1 MSVFDLPMTARPGK
15 DTIAG
20 QDELGRTVYRTVTG
34 ERYTMPERTEMP
46 APTMGQRFENLGGL
60 ASRAYEN
67 LSVQGAIDAAKG
79 IGEGIVSGIVQ
90 GFTAPGR
97 ALSGEPV
104 SLGDVMATA
113 GMSQVG
119 AAPLRAPAGALRSGA
134 MGGGRPPVTFDDV
147 ARAMDEAPLVS
158 ERNLG
163 NENSN
168 LIDKIVK
175 DINGEVIE
183 RSYDKTFGNGDNA
196 VIRSGDTDLQIS
208 VREDGNGIYLTNI
221 ASKKAGKQ
229 SEVKTGSGVGSKA
242 IEALKRYS
250 DETGKPLAVVGAT
263 GSAQKFYE
271 KMGLKPKS
279 VSTYTNE
286 GYITS
291 PSYGPEQQGTGFVYY
306 PSRISESSAPRP
318 PVRSVQDIE
327 GTLQAKYPDVKLSIS
342 GSPERGYTLNKID
355 VPKDKRE
362 SGIGTAV
369 MNDLVAL
376 ADQQGAV
383 LKLSPSGDFGGSVP
397 RLKDFY
403 ERFGFVRNKGKNT
416 DYAISESMYRS
427 PAPISPSQL
436 DQLVVGPQ

>member
-1 MSVFDLPMTARPGK
+1 
-15 DTIAG
+15 
-20 QDELGRTVYRTVTG
+20 
-34 ERYTMPERTEMP
+34 
-46 APTMGQRFENLGGL
+46 
-60 ASRAYEN
+60 
-67 LSVQGAIDAAKG
+67 VQGAIDAAKG

-104 SLGDVMATA
+104 SLGDVLATSGMA
-113 GMSQVG
+113 QVG

-306 PSRISESSAPRP
+306 PSRISESSAPLRAQAMQQQP
-318 PVRSVQDIE
+318 PQ
-327 GTLQAKYPDVKLSIS
+327 GLLS
-342 GSPERGYTLNKID
+342 
-355 VPKDKRE
+355 
-362 SGIGTAV
+362 
-369 MNDLVAL
+369 
-376 ADQQGAV
+376 
-383 LKLSPSGDFGGSVP
+383 
-397 RLKDFY
+397 
-403 ERFGFVRNKGKNT
+403 
-416 DYAISESMYRS
+416 
-427 PAPISPSQL
+427 
-436 DQLVVGPQ
+436 GPQ

>member
-15 DTIAG
+15 DAIAG

-147 ARAMDEAPLVS
+147 ARAMDEAIKRGGNFNVARQDASNIFGAGS
-158 ERNLG
+158 ERVRYTDPESG
-163 NENSN
+163 GT
-168 LIDKIVK
+168 I
-175 DINGEVIE
+175 EVVARPDGSASVLELEVPESSRGQGIGQKLQE
-183 RSYDKTFGNGDNA
+183 RVMQDFPEMGGQVS
-196 VIRSGDTDLQIS
+196 
-208 VREDGNGIYLTNI
+208 
-221 ASKKAGKQ
+221 
-229 SEVKTGSGVGSKA
+229 SKA
-242 IEALKRYS
+242 AAKTAYRLGRRPP
-250 DETGKPLAVVGAT
+250 GKPDAT
-263 GSAQKFYE
+263 LEEVFADIDEMS
-271 KMGLKPKS
+271 S
-279 VSTYTNE
+279 VNMV
-286 GYITS
+286 S
-291 PSYGPEQQGTGFVYY
+291 PAMQERF
-306 PSRISESSAPRP
+306 AP
-318 PVRSVQDIE
+318 PVRNVQDIE

-342 GSPERGYTLNKID
+342 GSTERGYTLNKID

-369 MNDLVAL
+369 MNDLVTL

-403 ERFGFVRNKGKNT
+403 ERFGFVQNKGKNT

-427 PAPISPSQL
+427 PALIPPSQWES
-436 DQLVVGPQ
+436 LVVGK